1 MSVANSRSLAVASP
15 VPAAGTE
22 ASFRQS
28 CEPEVAPMN
37 DEQDQPRG
45 KRHTAGRA
53 ALAVPAT
60 ILMPFTM
67 VWRSLRSI
75 WNDQAS
81 RGILIT
87 AALLLAAGT
96 VLFMWIEG
104 FSLVDSFYFC
114 FITLST
120 IGYGDFSPTTDLGK
134 IVTVIYGIAGLGVIA
149 ALVSAIA
156 TQRRRD
162 SEKARDSD

>member
-1 MSVANSRSLAVASP
+1 MTDEHEQRPNKRRSAS
-15 VPAAGTE
+15 
-22 ASFRQS
+22 
-28 CEPEVAPMN
+28 
-37 DEQDQPRG
+37 
-45 KRHTAGRA
+45 KA

-60 ILMPFTM
+60 VFMPFTM
-67 VWRSLRSI
+67 VWRSLRGI

-96 VLFMWIEG
+96 ALFMWIEG
-104 FSLVDSFYFC
+104 YSLVDSFYFC

-134 IVTVIYGIAGLGVIA
+134 LVTVIYGIAGLGVIA

-156 TQRRRD
+156 TQRRRESVRTTD
-162 SEKARDSD
+162 ED